1 MDNFQYS
8 VQLSDREWAEFAA
21 TADECGLLQAG
32 LASGD
37 ELLSSDIGSDIG
49 SDSGSSPPRPPPLFT
64 GQLAPQGRRQQGCEL
79 EDVTAQQL
87 VSRSQCEPV
96 LALDASHQVAST
108 STQSEALLFLGS
120 DSVCP
125 GQTLSFPGSTTFR
138 DKMQRLLQG
147 PAPSSS
153 GEASHSPDPG
163 HSAMPQSAPDNLE
176 TPLRNPGR
184 KKRRGMGSKGGKCS
198 GSLGSAAVQ
207 MSSPQLMETRP
218 KEVLVSGT
226 LISKDQQ
233 DKPQSDSAGAS
244 EHGSSIPGQMDRQ
257 EPAQSDSAGASEHG
271 SSIPG
276 QMDRQEPGLDLSTPV
291 IITEEDTEQI
301 RKTPRAVPHMISK
314 PVQEAH
320 PDVSMATPNVSL
332 STHAS
337 MPQPY
342 MALSKPASKPQSDT
356 DLSPHV
362 STSDM
367 TLSTLAFKCQ
377 PNTNQSTPASDHDM
391 DLFTPASMS
400 QLDKA
405 KFAPDHIPGLHED
418 LSAAGSEIKPEV
430 YPSMPASVVMLCTDL
445 PHSVSKTESEESV
458 SIPAMPSLSPV
469 SQAETAMVDTD
480 MTVPLGG
487 YFEKPVGQL
496 SAGSSGYSSGEP
508 CPGPVQAPK
517 KKKVRFSMAVPSH
530 EESGSGEPTSP
541 PFLTPDWPPGPRTAS
556 GSRGGS
562 AAWDAVAVGPRLPQP
577 RILKHLPP
585 PVSSVSAEP
594 EPGSCYAVTLPE
606 AYEFFFCD
614 TIEEEDEDVE
624 DEAAASQ
631 ALDEVQWPDTC
642 EFFFRDSRVQ
652 RSSSQR
658 GHSPVPSP
666 RAEAVAPVP
675 PGDLVPISIP
685 EVYEH
690 FFTEE
695 GFGNRQPPTTH
706 IQPQTS
712 ELLGSEAY
720 SKPVPVTAD
729 HLSLAIREAGELRS
743 PFTSFTFSQND
754 MCLVFVAF
762 ATWAVRT
769 SDLHAPDAWKTVL
782 LANIGTISAIRYFRR
797 QVGRGHNGR
806 PRPSCNSSPSC

>member
-8 VQLSDREWAEFAA
+8 VQLSDREWAEFSA

-37 ELLSSDIGSDIG
+37 ELLSSDIDQG
-49 SDSGSSPPRPPPLFT
+49 DSSESSPPGPPPLFT
-64 GQLAPQGRRQQGCEL
+64 GQLAPQGRRQQGSEL
-79 EDVTAQQL
+79 EDVAAQQL

-96 LALDASHQVAST
+96 LALEASHQVAST
-108 STQSEALLFLGS
+108 STQSEALLFLSS

-125 GQTLSFPGSTTFR
+125 GQVLSFQGSATFR

-147 PAPSSS
+147 PAPSSP
-153 GEASHSPDPG
+153 GEPSHSSESPG
-163 HSAMPQSAPDNLE
+163 HNAIPQSPPDNLE
-176 TPLRNPGR
+176 APLRNPGR
-184 KKRRGMGSKGGKCS
+184 KKRRAVGTKCS

-207 MSSPQLMETRP
+207 MSSPRLMETRP
-218 KEVLVSGT
+218 KEVLMSGT
-226 LISKDQQ
+226 LMTKAQQ
-233 DKPQSDSAGAS
+233 GKLQSDSAGAS
-244 EHGSSIPGQMDRQ
+244 EHGSSIPEEMTKQ
-257 EPAQSDSAGASEHG
+257 EAD
-271 SSIPG
+271 
-276 QMDRQEPGLDLSTPV
+276 LDLSIPV
-291 IITEEDTEQI
+291 LTTEQDTDQI
-301 RKTPRAVPHMISK
+301 RKTPRVVLHMISK
-314 PVQEAH
+314 PVQEVH
-320 PDVSMATPNVSL
+320 PDASMATANVPL

-337 MPQPY
+337 KSQPY

-356 DLSPHV
+356 VLSAHV

-367 TLSTLAFKCQ
+367 TSSTLAFKCQ
-377 PNTNQSTPASDHDM
+377 SNKNQSTVASDPDM
-391 DLFTPASMS
+391 PLSTPASMS

-405 KFAPDHIPGLHED
+405 EFAPACIPGLHED
-418 LSAAGSEIKPEV
+418 LSAVGSEIKPEV
-430 YPSMPASVVMLCTDL
+430 YPSMPAPVAMLCTDL
-445 PHSVSKTESEESV
+445 PHSISKTESEESM
-458 SIPAMPSLSPV
+458 SMPAMPPLSPI
-469 SQAETAMVDTD
+469 SQAEVAMVNTDT
-480 MTVPLGG
+480 TVPPGG
-487 YFEKPVGQL
+487 YFEKPLGQL
-496 SAGSSGYSSGEP
+496 SAGSSGEP

-517 KKKVRFSMAVPSH
+517 KKKVRFSMTLPSH
-530 EESGSGEPTSP
+530 EESGLGEPTGP
-541 PFLTPDWPPGPRTAS
+541 PFLTPDWPPAPRTVA

-585 PVSSVSAEP
+585 PISSVSAEP

-624 DEAAASQ
+624 NEAAATQ

-642 EFFFRDSRVQ
+642 EFFFRDSRAQ
-652 RSSSQR
+652 RSSCQR
-658 GHSPVPSP
+658 GHSTVLPPK
-666 RAEAVAPVP
+666 AEAVAPVP

-695 GFGNRQPPTTH
+695 GFGNRQPPPTH
-706 IQPQTS
+706 IQLQTS
-712 ELLGSEAY
+712 ELFREVGHEAY
-720 SKPVPVTAD
+720 SKPVPATAE
-729 HLSLAIREAGELRS
+729 HLSLTIREAGELRS
-743 PFTSFTFSQND
+743 PLTSFTFSQND

-797 QVGRGHNGR
+797 QVGRGRNGR
-806 PRPSCNSSPSC
+806 PRPSSNSSPSC

>member
-8 VQLSDREWAEFAA
+8 VQLSDREWAEFSA

-37 ELLSSDIGSDIG
+37 ELLSSDLGSDLG

-64 GQLAPQGRRQQGCEL
+64 GQLALQGRGQQGCEL
-79 EDVTAQQL
+79 EDVVTQQL

-96 LALDASHQVAST
+96 LALEASHQVAST
-108 STQSEALLFLGS
+108 STQSEALPFLGS

-125 GQTLSFPGSTTFR
+125 GQALSFPGSATLR

-147 PAPSSS
+147 PAPSSP
-153 GEASHSPDPG
+153 GEPSHNPEPG

-176 TPLRNPGR
+176 TPPRNPGR
-184 KKRRGMGSKGGKCS
+184 KKKRAVGTKGGKCS

-226 LISKDQQ
+226 LMVEDQQ
-233 DKPQSDSAGAS
+233 DKTQSDSAGAS
-244 EHGSSIPGQMDRQ
+244 EHGSSIPGQMARQ
-257 EPAQSDSAGASEHG
+257 ES
-271 SSIPG
+271 
-276 QMDRQEPGLDLSTPV
+276 GLDLSIPV
-291 IITEEDTEQI
+291 IITEEDTDKI
-301 RKTPRAVPHMISK
+301 RKTRRAVPHMISK

-320 PDVSMATPNVSL
+320 PDFSMATPNVSL
-332 STHAS
+332 SMHAS
-337 MPQPY
+337 KPQPY

-356 DLSPHV
+356 DLSTHV

-377 PNTNQSTPASDHDM
+377 PNTNQP
-391 DLFTPASMS
+391 TPASMS
-400 QLDKA
+400 QWDKA
-405 KFAPDHIPGLHED
+405 DCTPGLQED
-418 LSAAGSEIKPEV
+418 LSSAGSEIKPEV
-430 YPSMPASVVMLCTDL
+430 YPSMPAPVVMLCTDL
-445 PHSVSKTESEESV
+445 PHSVSKTDSEERV
-458 SIPAMPSLSPV
+458 SIPAMPSLSPT
-469 SQAETAMVDTD
+469 SQAEAAMVDTD
-480 MTVPLGG
+480 VTVPSRG

-496 SAGSSGYSSGEP
+496 STGSSGYSSGEP
-508 CPGPVQAPK
+508 CPGPVQTPK

-530 EESGSGEPTSP
+530 EESGSGEPTGQ
-541 PFLTPDWPPGPRTAS
+541 PFLTPDWPPAPKTAS
-556 GSRGGS
+556 VSRGGS
-562 AAWDAVAVGPRLPQP
+562 AAWDAIAVGHRLPQP

-585 PVSSVSAEP
+585 PTSSVSAEP

-658 GHSPVPSP
+658 GHSLVLHS
-666 RAEAVAPVP
+666 RAEAVAPDS

-695 GFGNRQPPTTH
+695 GFGNRQPPATH
-706 IQPQTS
+706 IQLQTS
-712 ELLGSEAY
+712 ELFREVGSEAY
-720 SKPVPVTAD
+720 SKPVPATAE
-729 HLSLAIREAGELRS
+729 HLSLAIRETGELRS
-743 PFTSFTFSQND
+743 PLTSFTFSQND

-797 QVGRGHNGR
+797 QIGRGHNGR
-806 PRPSCNSSPSC
+806 PRPSSDSSPSC

>member
-8 VQLSDREWAEFAA
+8 VQLSDREWAEFSA

-37 ELLSSDIGSDIG
+37 ELLSSDIDQGDS
-49 SDSGSSPPRPPPLFT
+49 SGSSPPGPPPLFT
-64 GQLAPQGRRQQGCEL
+64 GQLAPQGRGQQASEL
-79 EDVTAQQL
+79 EDVAAQQL

-96 LALDASHQVAST
+96 LALEASHQVAST

-120 DSVCP
+120 DSVCS
-125 GQTLSFPGSTTFR
+125 GQTLSFPGSATFR

-147 PAPSSS
+147 PSPSSP
-153 GEASHSPDPG
+153 GEPSHSSESPG
-163 HSAMPQSAPDNLE
+163 HSAIPQSPPDNLE
-176 TPLRNPGR
+176 APLRNPGR
-184 KKRRGMGSKGGKCS
+184 KKRRAVGAKGAKCS

-218 KEVLVSGT
+218 KEVLMSGT
-226 LISKDQQ
+226 LMAKAHQ
-233 DKPQSDSAGAS
+233 DKTQSDSAGAS
-244 EHGSSIPGQMDRQ
+244 VHGSSIPEQMAKQ
-257 EPAQSDSAGASEHG
+257 ESD
-271 SSIPG
+271 
-276 QMDRQEPGLDLSTPV
+276 LDLSTPV
-291 IITEEDTEQI
+291 LITEQDTDQM
-301 RKTPRAVPHMISK
+301 RKTPRAMLHMISK

-320 PDVSMATPNVSL
+320 PDVFQMATPSLSL

-337 MPQPY
+337 KSQPY
-342 MALSKPASKPQSDT
+342 TALSKPASKSQSDIA
-356 DLSPHV
+356 LSTHV

-377 PNTNQSTPASDHDM
+377 PNTNQSTLASDPDM
-391 DLFTPASMS
+391 ALSIPASMS

-405 KFAPDHIPGLHED
+405 EFAPACIPGLHED

-430 YPSMPASVVMLCTDL
+430 YLSTSAPVVMLCTDL
-445 PHSVSKTESEESV
+445 PHSVSKTESEESM
-458 SIPAMPSLSPV
+458 SISAVPPLSPIT
-469 SQAETAMVDTD
+469 QAEAAMVDTD
-480 MTVPLGG
+480 VTASPGG

-496 SAGSSGYSSGEP
+496 SAGSSEYSSGEP
-508 CPGPVQAPK
+508 GPSPVQVPK

-530 EESGSGEPTSP
+530 EDSGSGEPTGP
-541 PFLTPDWPPGPRTAS
+541 PFLTPDWPPAPRTAA

-577 RILKHLPP
+577 RILKYLPP
-585 PVSSVSAEP
+585 PISSVSAEP
-594 EPGSCYAVTLPE
+594 EPGNCYAVTLPE

-642 EFFFRDSRVQ
+642 EFFFRDSRAQ
-652 RSSSQR
+652 RSSCQR
-658 GHSPVPSP
+658 GHSPVPP
-666 RAEAVAPVP
+666 PKAEAVAPVP

-695 GFGNRQPPTTH
+695 GFGSRQPSATH
-706 IQPQTS
+706 IQLQTS
-712 ELLGSEAY
+712 ELFREVGPEAY
-720 SKPVPVTAD
+720 SKPVPATAE
-729 HLSLAIREAGELRS
+729 HLSLTIKEAGELRS
-743 PFTSFTFSQND
+743 PLTSFTFSQND

-782 LANIGTISAIRYFRR
+782 LANIGTISAIRYFRH
-797 QVGRGHNGR
+797 Q
-806 PRPSCNSSPSC
+806 

>member
-8 VQLSDREWAEFAA
+8 VQLSDREWAEFSA

-37 ELLSSDIGSDIG
+37 ELLSSDIDQGDS
-49 SDSGSSPPRPPPLFT
+49 SGSSPPGPPPLFT
-64 GQLAPQGRRQQGCEL
+64 GQLAPQGRRQQGSEL
-79 EDVTAQQL
+79 EDVATQQL

-96 LALDASHQVAST
+96 LALEASHQVAGT
-108 STQSEALLFLGS
+108 STQSEALFLS
-120 DSVCP
+120 PDSVCP
-125 GQTLSFPGSTTFR
+125 GQALSFQGSATFR

-147 PAPSSS
+147 PAPSSP
-153 GEASHSPDPG
+153 GEPSHSPESPG
-163 HSAMPQSAPDNLE
+163 HNAIPQSPPDNLE
-176 TPLRNPGR
+176 APLRNPGR
-184 KKRRGMGSKGGKCS
+184 KKRRAMAAKGAKCS

-218 KEVLVSGT
+218 KEVLMSGT
-226 LISKDQQ
+226 LMAKAQQ
-233 DKPQSDSAGAS
+233 GKPQSDSAGAS
-244 EHGSSIPGQMDRQ
+244 EHGSSIPEHMTKQ
-257 EPAQSDSAGASEHG
+257 ESD
-271 SSIPG
+271 
-276 QMDRQEPGLDLSTPV
+276 LDLSTPV
-291 IITEEDTEQI
+291 LTTEQDTDQI
-301 RKTPRAVPHMISK
+301 RKTPRAVLHMISK

-320 PDVSMATPNVSL
+320 PDVSTATPNVSL

-337 MPQPY
+337 KSQPY
-342 MALSKPASKPQSDT
+342 TALSKPASKPQSDI

-367 TLSTLAFKCQ
+367 TFSTLAFKCQ
-377 PNTNQSTPASDHDM
+377 PNTNQSTPASDPDM
-391 DLFTPASMS
+391 ALSTPATMS

-405 KFAPDHIPGLHED
+405 EFAPACIPGLHED
-418 LSAAGSEIKPEV
+418 LSVVGSEIKSEV
-430 YPSMPASVVMLCTDL
+430 YPSMPAPVVMLCTDS
-445 PHSVSKTESEESV
+445 PHSVSKTESEESM
-458 SIPAMPSLSPV
+458 SIPAMPPLSPV
-469 SQAETAMVDTD
+469 SQAEAARVNTD
-480 MTVPLGG
+480 VTVPPGG
-487 YFEKPVGQL
+487 YLEKPLGQL
-496 SAGSSGYSSGEP
+496 SAGSSGYSLGEP
-508 CPGPVQAPK
+508 CPGPVQASK

-530 EESGSGEPTSP
+530 EESGSGEPTGP
-541 PFLTPDWPPGPRTAS
+541 PFLAPDRPPAPRTVA

-585 PVSSVSAEP
+585 PISSVSAEP

-642 EFFFRDSRVQ
+642 EFFFRDSRAQ
-652 RSSSQR
+652 RSSCQR
-658 GHSPVPSP
+658 GHSTVPP
-666 RAEAVAPVP
+666 PKAEAVAPVP

-695 GFGNRQPPTTH
+695 EFGNRQPPATH
-706 IQPQTS
+706 IQLQTS
-712 ELLGSEAY
+712 ELFREVGPEAY
-720 SKPVPVTAD
+720 SKPVPATAE
-729 HLSLAIREAGELRS
+729 HLSLTIREAEELRS
-743 PFTSFTFSQND
+743 PLTSFTFSQND

-797 QVGRGHNGR
+797 QVGRGRNGR
-806 PRPSCNSSPSC
+806 PRPSSNSSPSS